1 MFRILLFITAFAPS
15 SAVAAPT
22 ISDIRKAYADA
33 NIAVNEQVIPIDEDF
48 AQNAENAFIS
58 SDAVAALRG
67 NLAGDTIYAFRYSG
81 SNYYASFLEHD
92 EEIVLSHF
100 YLPVFSLTG
109 SSPPEGFVEISTK
122 LTTTMID
129 GLMGQDDINT
139 MIGASVDEAHA
150 YAAGTSTEPHPGVIH
165 RSGPGYQLTAHALV
179 PDWITLTTSRLNEC
193 PYVSNARGWLGQ
205 YICAIA
211 GD

>member
-15 SAVAAPT
+15 LAVAAPT

-48 AQNAENAFIS
+48 AENAENAFIS

-92 EEIVLSHF
+92 EEIILSHF

-150 YAAGTSTEPHPGVIH
+150 YAAGTSTEARPGVIH

-205 YICAIA
+205 YICATA